1 MNTYYVY
8 IITTKN
14 HKMIYIW
21 VTNNLE
27 RRIYEHKNKLI
38 KWFTS
43 KYNID
48 KIVYYEECSDINIA
62 INREKQLKWRSRSK
76 KDKLISS
83 INPNWKELFS
93 I

>member
-1 MNTYYVY
+1 M
-8 IITTKN
+8 
-14 HKMIYIW
+14 
-21 VTNNLE
+21 
-27 RRIYEHKNKLI
+27 YEHKNKLI
-38 KWFTS
+38 EGFTS

-62 INREKQLKWRSRSK
+62 INREKQLKWRTRIK

-83 INPNWKELFS
+83 INPNWEELFF